1 MKLVL
6 QQGRYPEMDMRLVA
20 QQIEGMRQASTKW
33 PTLADC
39 WNVLYPPKIN
49 REQSSSEVA
58 ARFKAEILER
68 RAENGERRAESGER
82 RTGITVADL
91 TGGMGIDSMAF
102 ARVAEHVDY
111 VERDEELCLMM
122 EHNCEA
128 LGIDNVSIH
137 CGDSIEWLREC
148 GQHFDVIF
156 VDPARRDGHGRKVA
170 AFEEC
175 TPNILEHWRMIA
187 EHCDWVMV
195 KASPMIDIDRGM
207 EQLGSVREVH
217 VVAVRGECK
226 EVVFCCQARKG
237 CLPRSAG
244 RWDGEARIYAHNIGT
259 ENGERKTESGERKT
273 ENGERKTESG
283 QGWFGFTRGEEAEA
297 RGYYCEQVGRYIYEP
312 DAAVMKSGCFKLLCQ
327 GGRLLKLDRNTHLY
341 TSDELMEWSGRVFE
355 VLDEVALN
363 RKGVAAAIPGGK
375 AHVVTRNYPVE
386 AAELQKRL
394 GLHEGGEVFVIAT
407 TVAGRKIGVVARRTE
422 NGKRRTENGERRT
435 ENGERKTENGERKT
449 ENGERGGM
457 RFFEFL

>member
-6 QQGRYPEMDMRLVA
+6 QQGRYPGMDMRLVA

-33 PTLADC
+33 PTLAGC
-39 WNVLYPPKIN
+39 GRVLYPPKIN

-68 RAENGERRAESGER
+68 RTENGERRTENEERRTENGER
-82 RTGITVADL
+82 RTEITVADL

-111 VERDEELCLMM
+111 VERDEELCRMM

-128 LGIDNVSIH
+128 LGIGNISVH
-137 CGDSIEWLREC
+137 RGDSIEWLRDC
-148 GQHFDVIF
+148 GLHYDVIF
-156 VDPARRDGHGRKVA
+156 VDPARRDGHGKKVA

-195 KASPMIDIDRGM
+195 KASPMIDIDRGV

-226 EVVFCCQARKG
+226 EVVFCCQPCQG
-237 CLPRSAG
+237 CQPKSAG
-244 RWDGEARIYAHNIGT
+244 RWDEEPMIYAHNIGT
-259 ENGERKTESGERKT
+259 ERVDAHGDVGGPARR
-273 ENGERKTESG
+273 
-283 QGWFGFTRGEEAEA
+283 GFTRREEAEA
-297 RGYYCEQVGRYIYEP
+297 RGYYCEHVGRYIYEP
-312 DAAVMKSGCFKLLCQ
+312 DAAVMKSGCYKLLCQ

-341 TSDELMEWSGRVFE
+341 TSDELMEWNGRVFE

-394 GLHEGGEVFVIAT
+394 GLKEGGEAFVIAT
-407 TVAGRKIGVVARRTE
+407 TVAGRKIGVVARRE
-422 NGKRRTENGERRT
+422 K
-435 ENGERKTENGERKT
+435 
-449 ENGERGGM
+449 
-457 RFFEFL
+457 